1 VEQIQWLNGFATG
14 GLEPDL
20 YVLLDLPVE
29 ESLRRLN
36 SRGQPTDRF
45 EKEHRPFHERV
56 RASYLSQAKANARKW
71 LVLSAEKTPEDLL
84 KLLLA
89 DLKGR
94 QWLL

>member
-1 VEQIQWLNGFATG
+1 MVKWLRHGR
-14 GLEPDL
+14 LEPDL

-56 RASYLSQAKANARKW
+56 RASYLSQARANANQW
-71 LVLSAEKTPEDLL
+71 LVLSAEKLQRICLSSCLPI
-84 KLLLA
+84 
-89 DLKGR
+89 
-94 QWLL
+94 